1 MTRLLIWDA
10 PNMDMSLGEIY
21 GRMPFATERPDMKA
35 IMRWYKNT
43 NSIEQSLAC
52 IFVNYE
58 NRGGSNPKFHGW
70 LRMLSGSGYTIFVK
84 PKINSESDVDD
95 DMIAH
100 IKDHLDG
107 LTEIVIASHDANC
120 FKELTV
126 SLAALGV
133 KIVVTGY
140 SELANGWDMGNITF
154 HDLES
159 IEGVFKNPLPRHVNV
174 FNLPSEGMFFEPTGH
189 NATRQNRRI
198 PAKRVNPIASRI
210 SSARALQ
217 NAQDA
222 QSSEHSDA
230 QIPSEPS
237 GEPSP
242 SAK

>member
-1 MTRLLIWDA
+1 MTRLLVWDA

-43 NSIEQSLAC
+43 NSEEQSLAC

-70 LRMLSGSGYTIFVK
+70 LRMLSGSGYTIFAK
-84 PKINSESDVDD
+84 PKKNSESDVDD
-95 DMIAH
+95 NMIAH

-159 IEGVFKNPLPRHVNV
+159 IEGVFRNPLPRHVNV
-174 FNLPSEGMFFEPTGH
+174 FNLPSEGMYFEPTGH
-189 NATRQNRRI
+189 NYTRQTSRR
-198 PAKRVNPIASRI
+198 PAKRVNPVASRI
-210 SSARALQ
+210 SSARALRT
-217 NAQDA
+217 AQD
-222 QSSEHSDA
+222 SGSPEPRDT
-230 QIPSEPS
+230 QIPPEPS
-237 GEPSP
+237 EEPSP
-242 SAK
+242 SVV